1 MDELKV
7 IIVNLRKFIEDDKDW
22 IIKTE
27 SEVKGKQ

>member
-7 IIVNLRKFIEDDKDW
+7 IIVNLRKFIEDDKEW